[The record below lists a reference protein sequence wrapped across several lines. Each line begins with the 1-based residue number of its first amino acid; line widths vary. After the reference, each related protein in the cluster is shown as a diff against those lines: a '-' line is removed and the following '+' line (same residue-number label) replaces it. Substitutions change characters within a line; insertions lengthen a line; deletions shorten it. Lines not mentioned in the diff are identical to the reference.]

1 MAMLGQD
8 LHAHTTYGL
17 SVTVTLFGAVM
28 SQKVWWPRDGTVLIG
43 ASLDDAIPTLS
54 GGPLAKVCWSG
65 RHQVELIGIE
75 AGVEGGLL
83 EPESTWDWSNGQGV
97 EARLELVPREHG
109 SYRHRQ
115 FQGDA
120 ALLLMMLMMLVGVG
134 QANYLWHTL
143 APAPHSP
150 VMIEQ
155 APDRF
160 VVMNVPSPVAYDAP
174 SDENAPA
181 GPSHRPGPLAAPG
194 PALAAADTGA
204 AVESKRLFEA
214 QGLRYNQPEPSHQVF
229 SSDNITPVGQALS
242 AEGPGS
248 IHRAAVKMARLGQ
261 LDEALSLLER
271 HSVRD
276 SSDPYLDLTRAKIFA
291 MMGKKARA
299 YRFLRR
305 ALRHAAARSVMLR
318 HRLQADMSEDA
329 AFDGLR
335 RERRFERLVTLGSA
349 HG

>member
-1 MAMLGQD
+1 
-8 LHAHTTYGL
+8 
-17 SVTVTLFGAVM
+17 
-28 SQKVWWPRDGTVLIG
+28 
-43 ASLDDAIPTLS
+43 
-54 GGPLAKVCWSG
+54 VCWSG

-83 EPESTWDWSNGQGV
+83 EPESTWEWSNGQGV
-97 EARLELVPREHG
+97 EARLELVPRERG

-120 ALLLMMLMMLVGVG
+120 ALLLMLLMLLVGVG

-160 VVMNVPSPVAYDAP
+160 VVMHASPPAAGDAP
-174 SDENAPA
+174 GDENAPVE
-181 GPSHRPGPLAAPG
+181 PSHHSSPLTAPG
-194 PALAAADTGA
+194 TILAAADA
-204 AVESKRLFEA
+204 AAAGESKRLFEA
-214 QGLRYNQPEPSHQVF
+214 QGLRYSQHEQSHQVIH
-229 SSDNITPVGQALS
+229 SEDIRPVGQVLS
-242 AEGPGS
+242 AESPGF

-261 LDEALSLLER
+261 LGEALSLLER

-291 MMGKKARA
+291 IMGKKARA

-305 ALRHAAARSVMLR
+305 ALRHAAARSAKLR

-335 RERRFERLVTLGSA
+335 RERRFERLVTQGGA